1 MFGFVGKLVGS
12 VLSKVGLDFL
22 APIVSMGIN
31 FLSGNYLGMIG
42 DIKNMVSQFSNFSFL
57 DKVSKNPPLGQFG
70 ANRSND
76 FVTSRL
82 LNSDFGSWRSQS
94 QRNDLMRANQA
105 LDVVYDYLNQSS
117 RIQSARTNIQ
127 FNYIAA

>member
-31 FLSGNYLGMIG
+31 FLTGNYAGMIG
-42 DIKNMVSQFSNFSFL
+42 DIKNLVSQFSNFSFL
-57 DKVSKNPPLGQFG
+57 DKVSKNPPLGSFG
-70 ANRSND
+70 QNRSND

-82 LNSDFGSWRSQS
+82 LNSDFASWRNQS
-94 QRNDLMRANQA
+94 RENNLSNANAA
-105 LDVVYDYLNQSS
+105 LDVVYDYLSASS
-117 RIQSARTNIQ
+117 RIQSARVNMQ
-127 FNYIAA
+127 FNYAA

>member
-31 FLSGNYLGMIG
+31 FLTGNYAGMIG
-42 DIKNMVSQFSNFSFL
+42 DIQNLVSQFSNFSFL
-57 DKVSKNPPLGQFG
+57 DKVSKNPPLGSFG
-70 ANRSND
+70 QNRNND

-82 LNSDFGSWRSQS
+82 LNSDFGSWRNQAEQS
-94 QRNDLMRANQA
+94 NSEKANAA
-105 LDVVYDYLNQSS
+105 LDVVYDYLSASS
-117 RIQSARTNIQ
+117 RIQSARVNIQ
-127 FNYIAA
+127 FNYAA

>member
-31 FLSGNYLGMIG
+31 FLTGNYAGMIG
-42 DIKNMVSQFSNFSFL
+42 DIQNLVSKFSNFSFL
-57 DKVSKNPPLGQFG
+57 DKVGKNPPLGTFG
-70 ANRSND
+70 QNRNND

-82 LNSDFGSWRSQS
+82 LNSDFGGWRNQT
-94 QRNDLMRANQA
+94 RENNLNRADAA
-105 LDVVYDYLNQSS
+105 LDVVYDYLSASS
-117 RIQSARTNIQ
+117 RIQSARVNIQ
-127 FNYIAA
+127 FNYAA